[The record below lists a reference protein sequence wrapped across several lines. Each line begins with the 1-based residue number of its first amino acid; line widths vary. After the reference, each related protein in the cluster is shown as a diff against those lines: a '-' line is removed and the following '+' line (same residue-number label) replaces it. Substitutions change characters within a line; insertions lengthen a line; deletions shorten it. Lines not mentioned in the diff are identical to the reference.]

1 MADRATEYAR
11 EVVAGKVVCG
21 KLHKLACQ
29 RHLNDLKRQRTADFP
44 FYYDESAAAR
54 VIDFAETLT
63 LAEGSKPKPLI
74 LIPSQ
79 AFDLSMLFGWKK
91 VQGDYRRFRR
101 SYISMARQNGKSV
114 FNAILGTYI
123 AGFSGYQY
131 GKIFT
136 VATKKRQ
143 ARIAYEEMVK
153 FIQADSD
160 LSELFDIKDYKSTI
174 IAKDTKCEIA
184 ALSRESG
191 LEDGHRSIFCS
202 VDEIHQHRDNGVY
215 KALLN
220 GQRSLPESLLSM
232 ITTRGFDLNSFCY
245 EIDSYCR
252 DILNGTSTADDFY
265 VEIHTLDDGDDIFD
279 EKNWIKANPFLC
291 RDPERMKTLRL
302 EAQTARDMG
311 SFELRDF
318 VCKAMNSWTK
328 NFETQFVEP
337 EHWKACGSDRTLED
351 IVKAGHKD
359 CYVGLDLSSG
369 GDLTSLSLEF
379 PLPDGRFYIY
389 SHSFMP
395 YGRQAEHIATDIA
408 PYDLW
413 QQQGLLTVTGGEMDF
428 ITDYA
433 YIISHLRDMRSRY
446 GLTYL
451 GIGADP
457 HNLAGIIQEL
467 EGFGCPVVSI
477 TQSARSLNDATV
489 AVRLLIKG
497 QQIEYDK
504 RNELLSWSMINAAV
518 VKNSFDEI
526 KLDKR
531 DGAKFR
537 RIDCADAF
545 VDAHALYLLNTGGV
559 QIDVDNE
566 LENYLSMMGWN

>member
-1 MADRATEYAR
+1 MYADLTGNR
-11 EVVAGKVVCG
+11 EKSGIKS
-21 KLHKLACQ
+21 LDD
-29 RHLNDLKRQRTADFP
+29 N
-44 FYYDESAAAR
+44 
-54 VIDFAETLT
+54 TL
-63 LAEGSKPKPLI
+63 
-74 LIPSQ
+74 
-79 AFDLSMLFGWKK
+79 
-91 VQGDYRRFRR
+91 
-101 SYISMARQNGKSV
+101 
-114 FNAILGTYI
+114 
-123 AGFSGYQY
+123 
-131 GKIFT
+131 
-136 VATKKRQ
+136 
-143 ARIAYEEMVK
+143 
-153 FIQADSD
+153 
-160 LSELFDIKDYKSTI
+160 
-174 IAKDTKCEIA
+174 
-184 ALSRESG
+184 
-191 LEDGHRSIFCS
+191 
-202 VDEIHQHRDNGVY
+202 EIHQHRDNGVY

-318 VCKAMNSWTK
+318 CCKSMNMWIK
-328 NFETQFVEP
+328 NFETQYIDP
-337 EHWKACGSDRTLED
+337 ESWAACGSDRTLED
-351 IVKAGHKD
+351 IVKAGHRE
-359 CYVGLDLSSG
+359 CYAGLDLSSG

-379 PLPDGRFYIY
+379 PLPDGRFYVY

-395 YGRQAEHIATDIA
+395 YGRQAEHIQTDIA
-408 PYDLW
+408 PYDVW
-413 QQQGLLTVTGGEMDF
+413 QQQGLLTVTGGEMDY
-428 ITDYA
+428 ITDYK
-433 YIISHLRDMRSRY
+433 YILSHLAELKERY

-451 GIGADP
+451 GIALDP
-457 HNLAGIIQEL
+457 HNAAGILADL
-467 EGFGCPVVSI
+467 EGFRCPVVTI

-504 RNELLSWSMINAAV
+504 RNELLSWSMVNAAV

-531 DGAKFR
+531 DGARFR
-537 RIDCADAF
+537 RIDCADALI
-545 VDAHALYLLNTGGV
+545 DAHALLLLNAGGV
-559 QIDVDNE
+559 QVDVDDE
-566 LENYLSMMGWN
+566 LSKYLSMMGWQ